1 MRLQS
6 SENIPSSI
14 YVLRDTTAAQN
25 FRAPSV
31 AAPSFVV
38 NFLARNSS
46 LEVIM
51 PVKPIPD
58 GYHTL
63 TPFLTVRDAVRAIE
77 FYKQAFGAVE
87 RGVMKGPDGKVMH
100 AELKIGDSIIML
112 SDEFPEFGTVS
123 PQTVGGSPMGLH
135 VYVDGVDAAFDRAVK
150 AGAQVEMPVMDQF
163 WGDRY
168 GKLKDPFGH
177 KWSIATHTKDL
188 SMDEM
193 KSGMDEAMAQFE
205 AKKSA

>member
-1 MRLQS
+1 
-6 SENIPSSI
+6 
-14 YVLRDTTAAQN
+14 
-25 FRAPSV
+25 
-31 AAPSFVV
+31 
-38 NFLARNSS
+38 
-46 LEVIM
+46 M

-77 FYKQAFGAVE
+77 FYKAAFGAKE
-87 RGVMKGPDGKVMH
+87 RGVMKAPDGKVMH
-100 AELKIGDSIIML
+100 AELMIGDSIIML
-112 SDEFPEFGTVS
+112 SDEFPEFGSVS
-123 PQTVGGSPMGLH
+123 PQAIGGSATGLH
-135 VYVDGVDAAFDRAVK
+135 IYLDNVDAAFDQAVK

-177 KWSIATHTKDL
+177 KWSIGTHVKDL

-193 KSGMDEAMAQFE
+193 KKGMDEAMDKAHQKMQKT
-205 AKKSA
+205 A